1 MASRCCAAVT
11 VVLAAVL
18 CWIAATG
25 YHRAVVLH
33 GDTAPGVVP
42 ALPWTAHAI
51 NAVGDLLQAIG
62 VPPPQLEAKA
72 LLQHAVDTTGLHDF
86 GTDMFPDQVKDIG
99 YVVWVVTSCALHVC
113 VCMCWSSLKH
123 PCRPSVKQWRR
134 RRRREARRTACP
146 FWEESHCT
154 ALLSDLSSI
163 DCRCQDVGQYSTA
176 TPTVARRCSLPCST
190 TTPDCAPLEAA
201 P

>member
-1 MASRCCAAVT
+1 M
-11 VVLAAVL
+11 
-18 CWIAATG
+18 
-25 YHRAVVLH
+25 VLH

-113 VCMCWSSLKH
+113 VHVLVQFEASLQAFCEAVEEEEEEGGKAN
-123 PCRPSVKQWRR
+123 SV
-134 RRRREARRTACP
+134 P
-146 FWEESHCT
+146 FLGRITLHRFAQRSVINR
-154 ALLSDLSSI
+154 LQVP
-163 DCRCQDVGQYSTA
+163 RCGAVQYRHSK
-176 TPTVARRCSLPCST
+176 P
-190 TTPDCAPLEAA
+190 
-201 P
+201 